1 MAKRAPRTNQAD
13 FAFSC
18 TRPPV
23 KRVVRECFSG
33 VARDAIGELQP
44 GAEIFGL
51 TKGQFSLIDLV
62 TELLRQTGPAH
73 VTIATWTAAHSAIRS
88 AFEFIRDGRIL
99 SLRWVVD
106 RSFGSRQPEY
116 CQALIESFGPECI
129 RITRTHAKFVVIR
142 NEEWDLAVRT
152 SMNLNHNP
160 RLEDFEISDDP
171 VLADYLDP
179 VTAEIFARQ
188 DVGEAMKRDT
198 ATVDRVFSEMNTG
211 AEVPSARGGGDGFDL
226 SAGDLA

>member
-1 MAKRAPRTNQAD
+1 MKRDTATVDRV
-13 FAFSC
+13 FSEMN
-18 TRPPV
+18 T
-23 KRVVRECFSG
+23 
-33 VARDAIGELQP
+33 
-44 GAEIFGL
+44 GAEVPSARGGGDGF
-51 TKGQFSLIDLV
+51 DL
-62 TELLRQTGPAH
+62 
-73 VTIATWTAAHSAIRS
+73 SA
-88 AFEFIRDGRIL
+88 G
-99 SLRWVVD
+99 
-106 RSFGSRQPEY
+106 
-116 CQALIESFGPECI
+116 
-129 RITRTHAKFVVIR
+129 
-142 NEEWDLAVRT
+142 DLAIRT